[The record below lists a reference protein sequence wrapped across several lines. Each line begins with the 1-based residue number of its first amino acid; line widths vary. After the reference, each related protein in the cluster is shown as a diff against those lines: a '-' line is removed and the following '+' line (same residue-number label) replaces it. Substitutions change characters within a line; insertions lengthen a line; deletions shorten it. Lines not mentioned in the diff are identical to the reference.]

1 MPLQKGSSREVIS
14 ANIKELVNAGHDPKQ
29 AAAIAYR
36 EAGEDC
42 DLTEDDVH
50 QMALTMDGAVVVK
63 FAIDRSARRIDQD
76 GRLHVALTNISKATV
91 NPYFGREIPGS
102 ELMGLKPDQVYQV
115 FRDPEALRLGAPS
128 FNNIPLLDE
137 HVIVSADDPRKSNV
151 VGSTGTDAVFD
162 GEYLKNSMVIWDA
175 EAIRRIESG
184 EQKELSCAYRYT
196 AAQRDGIYKGMRF
209 SLVMGNISGNHVALV
224 KEGRAG
230 PDVLVADALPGG
242 LLMKFQ
248 AIKPKLAAKFAT
260 DAALK
265 TEDRQRLYLALD
277 AMEEEVDAEGEMEES
292 EAEEKAKDKAKDMKA
307 KDAKRAKDKAAKDK
321 LVKDGWIAP
330 QADVGNAASADA
342 ELDDEGGYEG
352 GYDDD
357 SEVDPAKKKAVDKRA
372 KDKAAKDAQAMDA
385 KIEAGVKAGVTAFAE
400 SMKALQVAKDTVMP
414 IVGAV
419 HGLDSA
425 EAVYRFALDGAG
437 VDHKPV
443 KDVAALKAMVSML
456 PTAGA
461 VTHPR
466 FANDAKGSGDA
477 FSMFPQLARIS

>member
-1 MPLQKGSSREVIS
+1 MPLKKGSGREVIS
-14 ANIKELVNAGHDPKQ
+14 ANIKELINAGHDPKQ

-42 DLTEDDVH
+42 GLTEDDVH
-50 QMALTMDGAVVVK
+50 QMALGMDSAPIIVK

-76 GRLHVALTNISKATV
+76 GRLHVTLTNISKATV
-91 NPYFGREIPGS
+91 NPYFGREIPGG

-115 FRDPEALRLGAPS
+115 FRDPEALRLAAGS

-137 HVIVSADDPRKSNV
+137 HVIVSADDPKKSNV

-209 SLVMGNISGNHVALV
+209 SLVMSEISGNHVALV

-260 DAALK
+260 DSALK

-277 AMEEEVDAEGEMEES
+277 AMEEEVDAEDEMEES

-321 LVKDGWIAP
+321 AARDKLVKDGWIP
-330 QADVGNAASADA
+330 PTSKVPNAASAED
-342 ELDDEGGYEG
+342 ESEEDDN
-352 GYDDD
+352 DDD
-357 SEVDPAKKKAVDKRA
+357 KDVDPAKA
-372 KDKAAKDAQAMDA
+372 KDKAAKDAAAMDA
-385 KIEAGVKAGVTAFAE
+385 KIEAGVKAGVAAFAAAQ
-400 SMKALQVAKDTVMP
+400 SALMVAKDAVAP
-414 IVGAV
+414 HVGVV

-425 EAVYRFALDGAG
+425 EAVYRFALDSAKI
-437 VDHKPV
+437 DHKGV
-443 KDVAALKAMVSML
+443 TEVAALKALVSML

-461 VTHPR
+461 VTQPR
-466 FANDAKGSGDA
+466 FAADAKGSGDA